1 MRSMISNYNDAGLD
15 LRRDPEFY
23 ALMAESFE
31 RSVGRPLA
39 PEGQGAEW
47 LYEQSPAVV
56 LAHNTE
62 TDPHFI
68 YANRTAQACFEYS
81 WDEFI
86 TLPSRL
92 SAEAPDRAERERLLN
107 AVAAKG
113 FIADYRGLRIAKSG
127 RRFYIEKAI
136 VWDLIDRNGCR
147 LGQAATFVSWEDE
160 EMS

>member
-1 MRSMISNYNDAGLD
+1 MTANYTDAGLD
-15 LRRDPEFY
+15 SSYDLEFY

-31 RSVGRPLA
+31 RSVGRSLTPK
-39 PEGQGAEW
+39 GQGAEW

-56 LAHNTE
+56 LSHNTDA
-62 TDPHFI
+62 DPRFI
-68 YANRTAQACFEYS
+68 YANRAAQACFEYS

-92 SAEAPDRAERERLLN
+92 SAEAPDRAERDRLLN
-107 AVAAKG
+107 AVAANG

-136 VWDLIDRNGCR
+136 VWDLVDRSGHR
-147 LGQAATFVSWEDE
+147 RGQAATFDSWQDVQAD
-160 EMS
+160 

>member
-1 MRSMISNYNDAGLD
+1 MTANYTDAGLNLSYD
-15 LRRDPEFY
+15 LEFY

-31 RSVGRPLA
+31 RSVGRSLTPK
-39 PEGQGAEW
+39 GQGAEW

-56 LAHNTE
+56 LAHNTDA
-62 TDPHFI
+62 DPRFI
-68 YANRTAQACFEYS
+68 YANRAAQACFEYS

-92 SAEAPDRAERERLLN
+92 SAEAPDRAERDRLLN
-107 AVAAKG
+107 AVAANG

-136 VWDLIDRNGCR
+136 VWNLVDRNGR
-147 LGQAATFVSWEDE
+147 RHGQAATFDSWQDEQVS
-160 EMS
+160 